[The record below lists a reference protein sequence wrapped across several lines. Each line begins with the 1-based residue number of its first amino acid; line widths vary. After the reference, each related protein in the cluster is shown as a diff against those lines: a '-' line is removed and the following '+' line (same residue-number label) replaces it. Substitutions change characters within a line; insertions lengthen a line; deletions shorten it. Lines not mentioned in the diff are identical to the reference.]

1 MTVIQSGEG
10 LVKVS
15 AWCSEFEMGIDVDVR
30 PGSEPFK
37 AYGQGLDPYSE
48 VIPAWDGPAEPSP
61 YDYYTFN
68 IFFKDQNADP
78 PKNNN
83 PDFGAI
89 TFVGNTTGKVWYVG
103 VDGSSTV
110 AVQTSTSPYTCD
122 ITGVIMT
129 NFANTLEEPFY
140 LDHD

>member
-1 MTVIQSGEG
+1 MNVT
-10 LVKVS
+10 
-15 AWCSEFEMGIDVDVR
+15 AACSDVDVGIYVEVA
-30 PGSEPFK
+30 PGSEPLK
-37 AYGQGLDPYSE
+37 AYGQGQEQDPYSE

-61 YDYYTFN
+61 YDHYRFI

-83 PDFGAI
+83 PNSGAI
-89 TFVGNTTGKVWYVG
+89 TLVGNTTGKVWYVG

-140 LDHD
+140 VDHD